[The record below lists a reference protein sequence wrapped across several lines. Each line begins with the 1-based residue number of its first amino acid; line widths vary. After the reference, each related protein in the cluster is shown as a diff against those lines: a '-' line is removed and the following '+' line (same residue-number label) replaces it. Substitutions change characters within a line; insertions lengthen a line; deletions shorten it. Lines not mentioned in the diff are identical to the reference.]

1 MKQTVHALLV
11 EDNPGDAKLVEHYL
25 DNPSVQAFLDEV
37 TLTHVETLPA
47 AEAALTESHYDV
59 LLLDLG
65 LEQSE
70 GLETLCLASEFDSDV
85 PIIVLTGLE
94 NTDIAVEAIQ
104 SGAQDYL
111 PKGELDGDRLVRA
124 LRYAIDR
131 HEQEQ
136 TLTRRNEQLDFFN
149 SVLRHDM
156 MNGFNVIMA
165 RADMLRTDLDDP
177 EHVAHAENIHDW
189 SVKITDLS
197 EKVRSILDSV
207 ADDGDAALEPVAL
220 DPLVTAEAERVDAM
234 ADRVDVDVDVPEGT
248 TVLAND
254 LFEDVVANLLT
265 NAVEHSDTTTSVRVS
280 VDDGGPTVS
289 LRVADDGPGV
299 PPGDQADIFERGG
312 KGDASTGTGFG
323 LFFVSSMVES
333 YGGSVRAEESD
344 RGGAAFV
351 LELPRA

>member
-1 MKQTVHALLV
+1 MNQTVNALLV
-11 EDNPGDAKLVEHYL
+11 EDNPGDAKLVEHHL

-37 TLTHVETLPA
+37 ALTHVESLSA
-47 AEAALTESHYDV
+47 ARDALAAGHYDV

-65 LEQSE
+65 LPESV
-70 GLETLCLASEFDSDV
+70 GIETLRRAAAFDSNV
-85 PIIVLTGLE
+85 PIIVLTGLDDTE
-94 NTDIAVEAIQ
+94 TAVEAIQ

-111 PKGELDGDRLVRA
+111 PKGDLDGDRLVRA

-136 TLTRRNEQLDFFN
+136 TLARRNEQLDFFN

-177 EHVAHAENIHDW
+177 EQVGHAESIYDW

-197 EKVRSILDSV
+197 GKVRSILDSV
-207 ADDGDAALEPVAL
+207 ASDGDADLEAVAL
-220 DPLVTAEAERVDAM
+220 RPLVAEEADRVDAM
-234 ADRVDVDVDVPEGT
+234 TDRVDVDASVPTGLS
-248 TVLAND
+248 VLAND
-254 LFEDVVANLLT
+254 LLDDVVGNLLT
-265 NAVEHSDTTTSVRVS
+265 NAVEHSEEATSVVVTAEDAGS
-280 VDDGGPTVS
+280 TVC
-289 LRVADDGPGV
+289 LRVADDGPGL
-299 PPGDQADIFERGG
+299 PPEDRADIFERGG
-312 KGDASTGTGFG
+312 KGAASSGTGFG